1 MSADTTFSAD
11 QARVLD
17 RALDEIIPASPDGRM
32 PGAGELDLAGAIARA
47 LAPTP
52 ELLQMIVR
60 GVAALED
67 LAASRH
73 AQRFAALAPPEQ
85 TALLRVLESSEH
97 SFPPILM
104 LYTYAAYYQHPRIVE
119 GFGLEARAPHPR
131 GYEMAPNDLSLL
143 DPVRRRGKM
152 YREC

>member
-1 MSADTTFSAD
+1 MSADTGFSAE

-32 PGAGELDLAGAIARA
+32 PGAGELDLAGAIAAA
-47 LAPTP
+47 LAATP
-52 ELLQMIVR
+52 DLVRVIAR

-67 LAASRH
+67 FAASRH
-73 AQRFAALAPPEQ
+73 GQRFAALAPPEQ
-85 TALLRVLESSEH
+85 TALLRALESSEH

-104 LYTYAAYYQHPRIVE
+104 IYTYAAYYQHPRIVAA
-119 GFGLEARAPHPR
+119 FGLEPRAPHPR
-131 GYEMAPNDLSLL
+131 GYEMEPNDLSLL
-143 DPVRRRGKM
+143 DPVRRRPKM